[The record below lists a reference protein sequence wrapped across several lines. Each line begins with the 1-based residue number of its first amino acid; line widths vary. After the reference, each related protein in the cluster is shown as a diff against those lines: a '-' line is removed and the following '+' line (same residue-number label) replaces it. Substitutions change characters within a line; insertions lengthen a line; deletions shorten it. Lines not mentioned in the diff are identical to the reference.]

1 MPRVVKGY
9 KETAKTSIVQTA
21 MEVFASKGY
30 HQATMDDVARKLG
43 VSKAA
48 LYQYFRSKDELL
60 REIQSSSRQQ
70 IWKDFEEA
78 FDNRSVEEGA
88 EILFETIFGKYWGGS
103 SIFFDIFSLATSD
116 EKLRRVL
123 REDHDEDL
131 KLIEGFIE
139 KQGEKRKIKY
149 RLDKRTAARLIAG
162 ISFEIILELI
172 LGYDK
177 AAVKK
182 TWVDAITTMITG

>member
-9 KETAKTSIVQTA
+9 KEAAKSSIVQAA

-30 HQATMDDVARKLG
+30 HGATMDDVARKLG

-48 LYQYFRSKDELL
+48 LYQYFKSKDELL

-70 IWKDFEEA
+70 IWIVFDRAFE
-78 FDNRSVEEGA
+78 NRSVEEGA
-88 EILFETIFGKYWGGS
+88 GVLFETIFGKFWGGS
-103 SIFFDIFSLATSD
+103 SMGFDMFSLAASD

-131 KLIEGFIE
+131 KMMEAFLE
-139 KQGEKRKIKY
+139 KQAERRRIK
-149 RLDKRTAARLIAG
+149 LKMDKRTIVRLITG
-162 ISFEIILELI
+162 ISFETLLELI

-177 AAVKK
+177 TAVKK
-182 TWVDAITTMITG
+182 VWVDAITAMIEG

>member
-9 KETAKTSIVQTA
+9 KETAKSSIVQAA

-30 HQATMDDVARKLG
+30 HRATMDDVARKLG

-48 LYQYFRSKDELL
+48 LYQYFKSKDELL

-70 IWKDFEEA
+70 IWQDFERA
-78 FDNRSVEEGA
+78 FENRSIEEGA
-88 EILFETIFGKYWGGS
+88 EVLFETLFGKYWGGS
-103 SIFFDIFSLATSD
+103 SIPFDIFSLATSD
-116 EKLRRVL
+116 DKLRRVL

-131 KLIEGFIE
+131 KMMEAFIE
-139 KQGEKRKIKY
+139 KQAEKGKVKPRM
-149 RLDKRTAARLIAG
+149 DKRTVARLIAG
-162 ISFEIILELI
+162 ISFEVLLELI

-177 AAVKK
+177 AAVKR
-182 TWVDAITTMITG
+182 TWVDAITTMIQE

>member
-1 MPRVVKGY
+1 
-9 KETAKTSIVQTA
+9 

-30 HQATMDDVARKLG
+30 RGATMDDVARKLG

-48 LYQYFRSKDELL
+48 LYQYFKSKDELL

-70 IWKDFEEA
+70 IWDEFERA
-78 FDNRSVEEGA
+78 FENRSVEEGA
-88 EILFETIFGKYWGGS
+88 GVLFETIFGKYWGGS
-103 SIFFDIFSLATSD
+103 SMGFDIFSLAASD

-131 KLIEGFIE
+131 KMMEAFIE
-139 KQGEKRKIKY
+139 KRAERRRIK
-149 RLDKRTAARLIAG
+149 LKMDKRVMARLMTG
-162 ISFEIILELI
+162 ISFEILLELI

-177 AAVKK
+177 TTVKK
-182 TWVDAITTMITG
+182 AWVDAITTMIQD

>member
-9 KETAKTSIVQTA
+9 KETARSSIVQAA

-30 HQATMDDVARKLG
+30 HGATMDDVARKLG

-48 LYQYFRSKDELL
+48 LYQYFNSKDELL
-60 REIQSSSRQQ
+60 REIQSSSRQE
-70 IWKDFEEA
+70 IWEEFEHA
-78 FDNRSVEEGA
+78 FENRSVEEGA
-88 EILFETIFGKYWGGS
+88 GILFDTFFGRYWGGS
-103 SIFFDIFSLATSD
+103 SVPFDIFSLAAND

-131 KLIEGFIE
+131 KMMETFIE
-139 KQGEKRKIKY
+139 KYAEQKKIK
-149 RLDKRTAARLIAG
+149 LKMDKRVIAGLITG
-162 ISFEIILELI
+162 ISFEVLLELI

-177 AAVKK
+177 TTVKRK
-182 TWVDAITTMITG
+182 WVDMITTIL